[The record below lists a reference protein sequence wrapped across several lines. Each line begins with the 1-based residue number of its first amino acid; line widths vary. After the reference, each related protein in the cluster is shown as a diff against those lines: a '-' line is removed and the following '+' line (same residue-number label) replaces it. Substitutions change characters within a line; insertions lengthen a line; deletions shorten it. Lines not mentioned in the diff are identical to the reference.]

1 MSVCLRAG
9 VTSDRITPP
18 ARKLAMKAI
27 NKSFGGLRA
36 LIDVD
41 LELFDNEILAI
52 VGDNGAGKT
61 TLIKVLTGVYQADS
75 GAIEVDGKPA
85 SVRSRRD
92 SIAAGIAAVYQ
103 DLALIDTLPAP
114 HNVFLGDEPVL
125 RIAGI
130 PFIDN
135 KKMCRDAVKI
145 LKERVGVELPDMQE
159 LTRNFSG
166 GQRQAVAIARAVHRT
181 DLKILV
187 MDEPTASLGPEET
200 RNTLDLVNSVRERG
214 TPIIL
219 ISHNLDHV
227 FEVADRIMVMR
238 GGRSVGVVNA
248 QDVTQ
253 RDVLGLIVGSE
264 FRVAR
269 GDRRALSAEGPPS
282 R

>member
-1 MSVCLRAG
+1 MRPDTVLSMSG
-9 VTSDRITPP
+9 
-18 ARKLAMKAI
+18 I

-41 LELFDNEILAI
+41 LNLRANEILAI

-75 GAIEVDGKPA
+75 GSIEVDGEPTQ
-85 SVRSRRD
+85 VRSRRD
-92 SIAAGIAAVYQ
+92 SLAAGIAAVYQ
-103 DLALIDTLPAP
+103 DLGLVDTLPAP
-114 HNVFLGDEPVL
+114 HNVFLGDEPIR
-125 RIAGI
+125 RIAGL

-135 KKMCRDAVKI
+135 EKMRRDAVGI
-145 LKERVGVELPDMQE
+145 LRERVGVELPDIHE
-159 LTRNFSG
+159 PTRNFSG

-200 RNTLDLVNSVRERG
+200 RNTLALIHSVRERG

-227 FEVADRIMVMR
+227 FEVADRILVMR
-238 GGRSVGVVNA
+238 GGRNVGVVNA
-248 QDVTQ
+248 KEAT
-253 RDVLGLIVGSE
+253 RHDVLGLIVGSGHH
-264 FRVAR
+264 VA
-269 GDRRALSAEGPPS
+269 AA
-282 R
+282 